1 MKGRSISL
9 ILCFL
14 LAFVLAG
21 CGGETIP
28 TEETT
33 PAEATAAALDPAIA
47 EALQVSEDMADDLSA
62 GVQDLDLT
70 SEQEHSTLR
79 VIQTF
84 GNTQELYVLLEMTFD
99 ETVATPLEENAPTP
113 DTYTLLGQEESGYR
127 NTSRLFQPLSY
138 EGNTMRVLCYF
149 LHSGG
154 PWPEGDLQLTVGDFA
169 YYNDEGEST
178 PANQDT
184 HTLTWTPTNQ
194 GTIFTG
200 DIVTTD
206 GSTLGD
212 VTLSPFSLQFS
223 LDDTEKEDFFQV
235 TDTIALLYQ
244 DGSTKQVGHHF
255 SGGGSDSPPEYLHGS
270 RTFSPPEDLS
280 QVTGVQIDGHTV
292 TF

>member
-70 SEQEHSTLR
+70 SEQEHSALR

-99 ETVATPLEENAPTP
+99 EPVATPL
-113 DTYTLLGQEESGYR
+113 Y
-127 NTSRLFQPLSY
+127 
-138 EGNTMRVLCYF
+138 
-149 LHSGG
+149 
-154 PWPEGDLQLTVGDFA
+154 
-169 YYNDEGEST
+169 
-178 PANQDT
+178 
-184 HTLTWTPTNQ
+184 
-194 GTIFTG
+194 
-200 DIVTTD
+200 
-206 GSTLGD
+206 
-212 VTLSPFSLQFS
+212 
-223 LDDTEKEDFFQV
+223 
-235 TDTIALLYQ
+235 
-244 DGSTKQVGHHF
+244 
-255 SGGGSDSPPEYLHGS
+255 
-270 RTFSPPEDLS
+270 
-280 QVTGVQIDGHTV
+280 
-292 TF
+292 